1 MRDLEIN
8 KQLIYYAQP
17 LPPQPILDEDGY
29 ETGEMDYT
37 VTSEPKPYR
46 INISSAKGEMA
57 TRQFGE
63 LEEYDKIMVTANK
76 NIDITEETVLW
87 VDNLDIHQPYD
98 YIVKKVA
105 KSLNNVT
112 FAIRKVN
119 VNE

>member
-63 LEEYDKIMVTANK
+63 LEEYDKIMV
-76 NIDITEETVLW
+76 IWILI
-87 VDNLDIHQPYD
+87 NLMI
-98 YIVKKVA
+98 ILLKK
-105 KSLNNVT
+105 LQ
-112 FAIRKVN
+112 KV
-119 VNE
+119 